1 MRHFWVIFKQFD
13 ISYFFVLYPTTFTF
27 FVLTFRNGGKNWSM
41 KNWSVCIFFCLHFLL
56 LPNFQR
62 AAFPHFSPQKTAG
75 AFEKKILQCLSKA
88 EDQEA
93 FSASLHFKDA
103 MIMHSVWKS
112 QKKSHSTLRAK
123 RATFTFWV
131 DKSSLKM
138 PKNGHFWRVFRKLKV
153 CGQIVKVKN
162 S

>member
-1 MRHFWVIFKQFD
+1 M
-13 ISYFFVLYPTTFTF
+13 ISTFLCFTPQLLHF

-123 RATFTFWV
+123 QATFTFWV

-138 PKNGHFWRVFRKLKV
+138 PKNSQFWRVFENLKFT
-153 CGQIVKVKN
+153 N
-162 S
+162 SVARQVTFKRT